1 MCEKQA
7 PKKTTENWDAI
18 EAVLKYIDAQY
29 TNETWT
35 AIMSE
40 VLMSLITMEKILS
53 GNGGNAAW
61 ENDSSDAK
69 KESVPPR
76 RVKVTTVNGDE
87 VTGVEILKE
96 PLIVRSDDTGESVA
110 LESEIAEIVYEGR

>member
-40 VLMSLITMEKILS
+40 VLMSLITMEKTLS

-110 LESEIAEIVYEGR
+110 FESEIAEIVYEGR